1 MTSIRRFGWLAIA
14 LLALVGCESS
24 TTPVN
29 TPPAPAPGTGPVI
42 KELPV
47 EPKKEAD
54 AGKLSNDEIAEI
66 KKLPDAEQ
74 PIALAQMT
82 CPVSDEHLGEMGMPI
97 KQTIGDKTFYICCPS
112 CEPKVKSDPQGV
124 LAKLKK

>member
-1 MTSIRRFGWLAIA
+1 MTSIRRFGWLALA

-24 TTPVN
+24 TAPVN
-29 TPPAPAPGTGPVI
+29 TPPAPAPGSGTEI
-42 KELPV
+42 KSLPV

-54 AGKLSNDEIAEI
+54 AGKLSSDEIVEI
-66 KKLPDAEQ
+66 KKLPEAEQ
-74 PIALAQMT
+74 PIALAQMS

-97 KQTIGDKTFYICCPS
+97 KQTIGDKTFYICCHS
-112 CEPKVKSDPQGV
+112 CEAKVKSDPQGV